1 VEVIAHTSLVVGDRS
16 HVPALRQIA
25 KRAAERVGFNETDAH
40 RVGLV
45 MTELAT
51 NVAKHAG
58 DGGQVLL
65 RAMASHDAPE
75 VELVALDRGRGI
87 ANVDQSLADGH
98 STSGSAGTG
107 LGAIRRLAD
116 EFDIYSQ
123 MGKGTAV
130 LARLR
135 PHRRA
140 THKAEGFDVGGVSVA
155 MPGENA
161 NGDAWTTLAERG
173 RIVVSV
179 VDGLGHGELAASASS
194 AALEATSAG
203 SFGTP
208 REGLGLMH
216 GALRHTRGAAAMIV
230 AVDAR
235 STIATAAGIGNVAAV
250 IVGGARVRQ
259 AVSMSGILGH
269 EVRQFREYQYPWPS
283 GALLVV
289 HSDGLIS
296 HWSLETYPGLRQ
308 RSAGLCAAVL
318 YRDYQRGRDDVTVV
332 VARELVREVA

>member
-1 VEVIAHTSLVVGDRS
+1 M
-16 HVPALRQIA
+16 
-25 KRAAERVGFNETDAH
+25 AAERVGFNETDAH

-45 MTELAT
+45 MTELAS

-65 RAMASHDAPE
+65 RARAGDEPE
-75 VELVALDRGRGI
+75 VELLALDRGRGM
-87 ANVDQSLADGH
+87 ANIDQSLADGH

-116 EFDIYSQ
+116 DFDIYSQ
-123 MGKGTAV
+123 TGKGTAV

-135 PHRRA
+135 PHRR
-140 THKAEGFDVGGVSVA
+140 TPRPDGFEVGGVSVA

-161 NGDAWTTLAERG
+161 CGDAWAAVTERG

-179 VDGLGHGELAASASS
+179 VDGLGHGELAASAAS
-194 AALEATSAG
+194 AALAATPAG

-216 GALRHTRGAAAMIV
+216 GAIRHTRGAAAMIV
-230 AVDAR
+230 SVDAR
-235 STIATAAGIGNVAAV
+235 SMTATAAGIGNIAAV
-250 IVGGARVRQ
+250 IVGTTSVRQ

-269 EVRQFREYQYPWPS
+269 EVRQFREYQYPWS
-283 GALLVV
+283 ADALLVM

-308 RSAGLCAAVL
+308 RSAGLAAAVL
-318 YRDYQRGRDDVTVV
+318 YRDLQRGRDDVTVV
-332 VARELVREVA
+332 VARELAREVA